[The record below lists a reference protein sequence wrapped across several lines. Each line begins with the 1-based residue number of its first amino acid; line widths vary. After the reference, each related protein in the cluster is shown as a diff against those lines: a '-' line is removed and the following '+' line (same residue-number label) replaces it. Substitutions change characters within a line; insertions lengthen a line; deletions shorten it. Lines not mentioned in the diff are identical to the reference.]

1 MNAILLIYAEK
12 LLPCDD
18 VILGP
23 PDRGTAS
30 RPKRPRELRIL
41 LETLHQ
47 QRKSLFF
54 GQSTALSQNL
64 VHQFDF
70 IAVRNISDRKS
81 SHLLA
86 ENRADRTAVNV
97 VRSRVSAPAGLSH
110 IKLESSRLF
119 QDRKKRQQKP
129 PMTGES

>member
-1 MNAILLIYAEK
+1 MNPILLIYAEK

-70 IAVRNISDRKS
+70 IATRNISDRQS
-81 SHLLA
+81 SHMSA
-86 ENRADRTAVNV
+86 ENRADRTAVDV

-110 IKLESSRLF
+110 IKQESSTLF
-119 QDRKKRQQKP
+119 QGRKKTATETP
-129 PMTGES
+129 DDG